1 MTKTG
6 KMVQFNKLTLT
17 GLELTYLE
25 QALESGELAGNGAFT
40 KRIHEWL
47 EKNLGSK
54 AAFFTSSGTSA
65 LEMAALL
72 LDPAPGD
79 EVIVPS
85 FTFVTS
91 ASAFVRA
98 GMVPVFVDID
108 SETLN
113 IDPKA
118 IEKAISP
125 RTRAIVPVHYA
136 SVACDMEAIQKIAH
150 KYDLRT
156 IEDAAHAFRAEYR
169 GAYLGGIGDFAALSF
184 HQTKNIVGG
193 EGGALLVN
201 NLEYL
206 DKAYCVW
213 QKGTNRHE
221 MDAGLT
227 DKYVWST
234 LGSSF
239 PASELTAAMI
249 LGQLDKADEINAK
262 RVACWNFYN
271 QALEPLEA
279 RGCVRRPVVPSDCKI
294 NGHIYYLLAAN
305 ADERTRLLEH
315 LNDNGVEAVFH
326 YVPLHSSPAGK
337 RYGKVSG
344 SMENTD
350 SISARI
356 VRLPIWSDISSE
368 DMKYVVD
375 TIEKFYS

>member
-1 MTKTG
+1 
-6 KMVQFNKLTLT
+6 MVQFNKLTLT
-17 GLELTYLE
+17 GLELNYLE
-25 QALESGELAGNGAFT
+25 KALESGELAGNGVFT

-47 EKNLGSK
+47 EKTLGSK

-91 ASAFVRA
+91 ASSFVRA
-98 GMVPVFVDID
+98 GMVPVFVDINPR
-108 SETLN
+108 TLN

-118 IEKAISP
+118 IEKAITA

-136 SVACDMEAIQKIAH
+136 SVACEMDAIKKIAH
-150 KYDLRT
+150 QYDLRI
-156 IEDAAHAFRAEYR
+156 IEDAAHAFLAEYK

-249 LGQLDKADEINAK
+249 LGQLDKADDINLN
-262 RVACWNFYN
+262 RVKCWNYYHE
-271 QALEPLEA
+271 ALAPLEA
-279 RGCVRRPVVPSDCKI
+279 RGLVSRPVVPCDCKI
-294 NGHIYYLLAAN
+294 NGHIYYLLTTTAQ
-305 ADERTRLLEH
+305 ERTQLLEH
-315 LNDNGVEAVFH
+315 LNENGVEAVFH

-337 RYGKVSG
+337 RYGKVGG
-344 SMENTD
+344 SMKHTD
-350 SISARI
+350 SISERI
-356 VRLPIWSDISSE
+356 VRLPIWSDISVE
-368 DMKYVVD
+368 DMQYVVD
-375 TIEKFYS
+375 TVNRFYS